1 MSSSPK
7 LWLQASADCSL
18 SPVKRWNTQPRA
30 WQLAPSETTA
40 STEVQHWLERFHCQQ
55 CAGHRW
61 WQIAYQP
68 PGQYCVSQPDAGFR
82 RAVAQVES

>member
-7 LWLQASADCSL
+7 VWLQESADGCL
-18 SPVKRWNTQPRA
+18 RPVKRWNTLPRTR
-30 WQLAPSETTA
+30 QLALSETTA

-61 WQIAYQP
+61 WQIAFQP
-68 PGQYCVSQPDAGFR
+68 PGQYCVSQPGAGFR
-82 RAVAQVES
+82 GAGAQVGA